1 MAERS
6 RSKPKLS
13 KAEIK
18 TGFADATIDLRLDQ
32 IIPLKT
38 VSASALKSPKYSQI
52 VASIREVGIIEPPVV
67 SRDAQSRGR
76 YILLDGHL
84 RLEALKELGE
94 MEVTCL
100 VSTDDEAFTYN
111 KHISRL
117 STIQEHRMIL
127 QAIKRGVPEE
137 KIAKALNIDAKSI
150 VSKRDLLKGICPE
163 AVDML
168 KDKMVAAATFP
179 ILRRMKAFRQIEA
192 VALMNDSNVYS
203 YTYAQ
208 ALLAAT
214 PKAQLT
220 NPEKPKKIKGL
231 DEEKMARMESEMES
245 LQGEY
250 RLIEEGYGKSVLN
263 LTLAKGYLA
272 TLVANTRIVRYL
284 TQHYPE
290 ISVQF
295 QKIAEMTSLEN
306 KQAA

>member
-1 MAERS
+1 MAEKS
-6 RSKPKLS
+6 RSKQRLS
-13 KAEIK
+13 KTAIK
-18 TGFADATIDLRLDQ
+18 NGFTDATVDLRLDQ

-38 VSASALKSPKYSQI
+38 VSTAARKSPKYSQI

-67 SRDAQSRGR
+67 SHDAQSRDR

-84 RLEALKELGE
+84 RLEALKDIGE
-94 MEVTCL
+94 TEVTCL
-100 VSTDDEAFTYN
+100 ISTDDEAFTYN
-111 KHISRL
+111 KHINRL

-150 VSKRDLLKGICPE
+150 ASKRDLLNGICPE
-163 AVDML
+163 AIDML

-231 DEEKMARMESEMES
+231 DEDKMARMESEMES

-250 RLIEEGYGKSVLN
+250 RLIEESYGKNVLN
-263 LTLAKGYLA
+263 LTLAKGYLS
-272 TLVANTRIVRYL
+272 TLVANARITRYL
-284 TQHYPE
+284 TQNYPE
-290 ISVQF
+290 ISAQF

>member
-1 MAERS
+1 
-6 RSKPKLS
+6 
-13 KAEIK
+13 
-18 TGFADATIDLRLDQ
+18 
-32 IIPLKT
+32 
-38 VSASALKSPKYSQI
+38 
-52 VASIREVGIIEPPVV
+52 
-67 SRDAQSRGR
+67 
-76 YILLDGHL
+76 
-84 RLEALKELGE
+84 

-100 VSTDDEAFTYN
+100 ISTDDEAFTYN
-111 KHISRL
+111 KHINRL

-127 QAIKRGVPEE
+127 QAVKRGVPEE

-192 VALMNDSNVYS
+192 VALMNDFNVYS

-245 LQGEY
+245 LQGN
-250 RLIEEGYGKSVLN
+250 IVLS
-263 LTLAKGYLA
+263 KKA
-272 TLVANTRIVRYL
+272 TARMCST
-284 TQHYPE
+284 
-290 ISVQF
+290 
-295 QKIAEMTSLEN
+295 
-306 KQAA
+306 

>member
-1 MAERS
+1 MVDRS

-18 TGFADATIDLRLDQ
+18 TGFADTTIDLRLDQ

-52 VASIREVGIIEPPVV
+52 VASIREIGIIEPPVV

-214 PKAQLT
+214 PKGQLT

-250 RLIEEGYGKSVLN
+250 RLIEESYGKNVLN

-272 TLVANTRIVRYL
+272 TLVANTRITRYL

>member
-1 MAERS
+1 MPRLILE
-6 RSKPKLS
+6 LS
-13 KAEIK
+13 
-18 TGFADATIDLRLDQ
+18 Q
-32 IIPLKT
+32 
-38 VSASALKSPKYSQI
+38 KYAQI
-52 VASIREVGIIEPPVV
+52 VASVREVGIIEPPVV
-67 SRDAQSRGR
+67 SRDPQSRSK

-84 RLEALKELGE
+84 RVEALKDLGE
-94 MEVTCL
+94 TEVTCL

-111 KHISRL
+111 KHINRL
-117 STIQEHRMIL
+117 STIQEHKMIV
-127 QAIKRGVPEE
+127 QAIKRGVPQD
-137 KIAKALNIDAKSI
+137 KIAKALNIDVRSI
-150 VSKRDLLKGICPE
+150 TAKRDLLKGICHE
-163 AVDML
+163 AAEML

-179 ILRRMKAFRQIEA
+179 VLKRMQAFRQIEA
-192 VALMNDSNVYS
+192 VSLMNDSNVYS

-214 PKAQLT
+214 PKAQLVD
-220 NPEKPKKIKGL
+220 PEKPKKIKGL

-250 RLIEEGYGKSVLN
+250 RLIEEGYGKNVLN
-263 LTLAKGYLA
+263 LTLAKGYLS
-272 TLVANTRIVRYL
+272 TLVANTRIARYL